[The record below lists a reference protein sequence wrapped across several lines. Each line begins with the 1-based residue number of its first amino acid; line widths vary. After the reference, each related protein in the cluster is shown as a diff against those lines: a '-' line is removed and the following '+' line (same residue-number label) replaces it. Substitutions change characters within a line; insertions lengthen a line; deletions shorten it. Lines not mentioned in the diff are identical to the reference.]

1 MKFADRKGGFPHSE
15 ISGSR
20 GARASPE
27 LIAACHVLHRL
38 STPRHPSEALM
49 RLIVLSKTHAW
60 GRFARPRYETR
71 TRAHTCALSL
81 PDNDV
86 FHQVSPP
93 RPCGPGKPFHSRCQN
108 LNPAFAGDAPGSGE
122 TRKLVSCDRA
132 QIQAP
137 QAFPSGRRGDGGA
150 RRDRTDD
157 LMLAKHA
164 LYQLSYGPLK
174 DPSSQ
179 PVSEPSTC
187 PPEVSHEV
195 WWAQADSN
203 CRPHAYQA
211 CALTS

>member
-108 LNPAFAGDAPGSGE
+108 LNPPTAGDAPGLGR
-122 TRKLVSCDRA
+122 TRKLISLRSRPNRPRA
-132 QIQAP
+132 C
-137 QAFPSGRRGDGGA
+137 PSGRRGDGGA

-164 LYQLSYGPLK
+164 LYQLSYGP
-174 DPSSQ
+174 
-179 PVSEPSTC
+179 
-187 PPEVSHEV
+187 
-195 WWAQADSN
+195 
-203 CRPHAYQA
+203 
-211 CALTS
+211 